1 MSASFYGLYAVILKK
16 KVPPEEEDNFNVSIF
31 LGMVGMFNFLLLVP
45 GFYFLNLANI
55 EPFEWPND
63 RAMLYMTLNALIG
76 TVISD
81 FCWAK
86 SVVLLGPLMTT
97 LGITLTIPLSMCI
110 DTFDGKKHLTW
121 QYYIGTAFILGS
133 FSGLSYKD
141 FTEKDEKDN

>member
-121 QYYIGTAFILGS
+121 
-133 FSGLSYKD
+133 
-141 FTEKDEKDN
+141 